1 MKRLILAVM
10 LALPINALAQDFPKM
25 RAGLWQL
32 TTATNKAGAPAAAQA
47 PAHVTTLCI
56 DDSVQKQM
64 VQFSQ
69 GMMRGMCSKHD
80 MRVAGDTVSTDS
92 VCGLM
97 GSSIATKAVMKFVG
111 GTSYHT
117 VAHSTY
123 DPPLQGMKESN
134 TIVDGKYTGGCPAGM
149 APGDMKLPGGNTINL
164 KSITSGQ

>member
-1 MKRLILAVM
+1 
-10 LALPINALAQDFPKM
+10 M

-32 TTATNKAGAPAAAQA
+32 TTSTSKPGAQAAAQA

-56 DDSVQKQM
+56 DESLQKQM

-80 MRVAGDTVSTDS
+80 MRVSGDTVSTDS

-97 GSSIATKAVMKFVG
+97 GSNIATKAVMKFAG
-111 GTSYHT
+111 GTSYRT
-117 VAHSTY
+117 TAHSTY
-123 DPPLQGMKESN
+123 DPPLQGMKESD
-134 TIVDGKYTGGCPAGM
+134 TTVEGKYTGACPAGM
-149 APGDMKLPGGNTINL
+149 APGDMQLPGGKTINL